1 MEIKVLKKDLDMT
14 NKEMIVLVN
23 NLTDLEGKDAE
34 LEEVRN
40 KNLGLKE
47 KLISLLDVLYGCE
60 ECGRHEIYC
69 ECNYLNGSS
78 DSIEKQAGTE
88 LGQAQLKLGFDS
100 TLISFR
106 FCFPRIDLVDL
117 VLYV

>member
-1 MEIKVLKKDLDMT
+1 MEITVLKKDLDMT

-47 KLISLLDVLYGCE
+47 KLISLLDVLYGCK

-69 ECNYLNGSS
+69 KCNYLNGSS
-78 DSIEKQAGTE
+78 DSIEKQAGPSSA
-88 LGQAQLKLGFDS
+88 QAG
-100 TLISFR
+100 IE
-106 FCFPRIDLVDL
+106 DLVW
-117 VLYV
+117 VQ